1 MHSTPISS
9 AEIRQ
14 KYLDFFSSKQHAVIG
29 SAPLIPENDPTV
41 LFTTA
46 GMHPLV
52 PYLMG
57 ETHPA
62 GVRLT
67 NYQKCVRTGD
77 IDEVGDRWHLTFF
90 EMLGNWS
97 LGDYFKKEAISW
109 SFEFLTSKEWLG
121 IPVDRLSVTVFAGDD
136 DAPRDEES
144 AQIWKDHGIHPEH
157 VYYYGKSEN
166 WWGPA
171 GTTGPCGPDSEMFYD
186 VGIEKCSPECQPS
199 CSCGKY
205 VEIWN
210 DVFMQYN
217 KTADGKYEPLK
228 QKNVDTGM
236 GLERI
241 TAVLNGFDE
250 VYKTDLF
257 MPIMDKINSL
267 ATTHGDTS
275 KEIICD
281 HIRAATF
288 MIMDGV
294 SPSNLDQGYVLR
306 RLIRRAIRHGRKLGI
321 QGFFLQD
328 LADIVIDMFK
338 GYYPKFEDLRSEI
351 KLELV
356 NEEEKFSKALEKGL
370 KQFEKLTAHLHAGV
384 GKESVMPG
392 EQAFHL
398 FDTYGFPLEMTK
410 ELAHEKGLTIDEDGF
425 NEFYKQHQ
433 ELSRAGAQK
442 KFKGGLADASW
453 ETIRGHTA
461 THLLQAALRQI
472 LGEHV
477 LQKGSNITPER
488 LRFDFSHPEK
498 MAPEQIKEVE
508 DLVNEKI
515 KEAIPVHYEI
525 MSVEQAH
532 KIGAIGLFDDK
543 YAAKV
548 KVYIMGE
555 FSKEFCGGPH
565 VNNTQEVGHF
575 KIVKEEACSAGVRRI
590 KAIVEKI
597 EWAKQHF

>member
-1 MHSTPISS
+1 MILSKD
-9 AEIRQ
+9 IRQ
-14 KYLDFFSSKQHAVIG
+14 KYLDFFTSKGHSIIG
-29 SAPLIPENDPTV
+29 SASLIPEHDPTV

-57 ETHPA
+57 EPHPA

-67 NYQKCVRTGD
+67 DVQKCVRTGD

-97 LGDYFKKEAISW
+97 LGDYFKKEAITW
-109 SFEFLTSKEWLG
+109 SYEFLTDKTWLG
-121 IPVDRLSVTVFAGDD
+121 ISPDRLSVSVFAGDA

-144 AQIWKDHGIHPEH
+144 AELWRSLGIPGEH
-157 VYYYGKSEN
+157 IYYYGKSEN

-171 GTTGPCGPDSEMFYD
+171 GATGPCGPDTEMFYD
-186 VGIEKCSPECQPS
+186 TGIAPCSPECQPS

-217 KTADGKYEPLK
+217 KLADGTYAPLK

-241 TAVLNGFDE
+241 TAVLNGYDE

-257 MPIMDKINSL
+257 TPLMDKIKML
-267 ATTHGDTS
+267 ATQHGDTS

-281 HIRAATF
+281 HVRAAVF
-288 MIMDGV
+288 MINDGV

-321 QGFFLQD
+321 QGYFLQD
-328 LADIVIDMFK
+328 LADSVIEMFQA
-338 GYYPKFEDLRSEI
+338 YYPSLETQCSEI
-351 KLELV
+351 KMELV
-356 NEEEKFSKALEKGL
+356 NEEEKFAKTLEKGE
-370 KQFEKLTAHLHAGV
+370 KQFEKLTAHIKANGL
-384 GKESVMPG
+384 MPG
-392 EQAFHL
+392 EHAFHL
-398 FDTYGFPLEMTK
+398 FDTYGFPLEITK
-410 ELAHEKGLTIDEDGF
+410 ELAHEKGITIDEEGF
-425 NEFYKQHQ
+425 YEFYKQHQ
-433 ELSRAGAQK
+433 EQSRAGAQK
-442 KFKGGLADASW
+442 RFKGGLADASW

-461 THLLQAALRQI
+461 THLLQEALRRI
-472 LGEHV
+472 LGAHV
-477 LQKGSNITPER
+477 YQKGSNITPER

-498 MAPEQIKEVE
+498 VAPEQLKEVE
-508 DLVNEKI
+508 EMVNDQVQRQLE
-515 KEAIPVHYEI
+515 VHYEI
-525 MSVEQAH
+525 MTVEQAK

-543 YAAKV
+543 YAEKV
-548 KVYIMGE
+548 KVYLIGD

-565 VNNTQEVGHF
+565 VNNTAEVGHF
-575 KIVKEEACSAGVRRI
+575 KILKEEACSAGVRRI
-590 KAIVEKI
+590 KAIVE
-597 EWAKQHF
+597 